1 MRGASARVKSLRP
14 ATACHLPRPA
24 RGTPTRALT
33 AETRD
38 TAIGP
43 GPTWLRRASL
53 HAHEV

>member
-1 MRGASARVKSLRP
+1 M
-14 ATACHLPRPA
+14 
-24 RGTPTRALT
+24 PTTALT

-43 GPTWLRRASL
+43 GPTWLRRALL